1 MQEVYDLITDVKLY
15 RQELVTFKQS
25 YELSVRN
32 YERYKV
38 RYEAG
43 LVALTDFL
51 TAADTMRNAKIAYL
65 GAKRDNLEAT
75 VSLMTALGGGIDTN
89 TDNLVK

>member
-1 MQEVYDLITDVKLY
+1 MYDLITDVKLY
-15 RQELVTFKQS
+15 RQELITFKQS

-51 TAADTMRNAKIAYL
+51 NAADTMRNAKIAYL

-75 VSLMTALGGGIDTN
+75 VSLMTALGGGIDTS